1 MVSAKHGFMDKGSC
15 QYHRNGVGR
24 KLQRWT
30 PEKDGPDQE
39 RVPMKVILNRNGTES
54 TLNASAPSFTPRSG
68 LNKLTMP
75 SVAPA
80 PAPAP
85 SPQQLFITSGMQ
97 LTNMQPYKVNNVA
110 LMPPNTHFFP
120 GVPTMPR
127 PNTLKKKFKSLQKS
141 FAKLLQEHSEQK
153 LALDELH
160 SKLAESETANE
171 CLRRQLKKMQLE
183 KAYHDQSEDIA
194 SDAVMDTVMQESVSF
209 DEVSSIPSCADIER
223 QQEEEV
229 ENAVTSTQQSL
240 SFDEVPSCV
249 DIERQILEANGIS
262 QPSPTAP
269 SPTPTSPNPPIERW
283 LTLEEM
289 HALQPK
295 PQPQEDNAKAKI
307 EGDATASSDLAS
319 VPETSTTAAIEADD
333 SSPLKTNTE
342 NPSTE
347 SSQSADAPP
356 LSQEI
361 DNISSSTTEKEEE
374 EPTTLPTPEMEKA
387 EMTEEEE
394 VGSVVVD
401 EPNADITTSAA
412 DEDGQ
417 STLKATENAVEA
429 SGEVEVTAKQDPNEA
444 QAETTI
450 EYNKDQTDGENM
462 LPPATASEKE
472 SDDVNMTP
480 APEQTSV
487 EAQDAVDNATSQPP
501 VIPTSSDQD
510 DNKVQT
516 ATGSADS
523 KHPKKLPRNKQKQGR
538 KKSKKIGD
546 AKMRARCLQ
555 NL

>member
-1 MVSAKHGFMDKGSC
+1 MVGTVSAKHGFMDKGSC
-15 QYHRNGVGR
+15 QYHRDGVGR

-80 PAPAP
+80 PAP
-85 SPQQLFITSGMQ
+85 SPQQLFFTSGMQ
-97 LTNMQPYKVNNVA
+97 L
-110 LMPPNTHFFP
+110 PNTHFFP

-127 PNTLKKKFKSLQKS
+127 PNTLKKKLKVVENA
-141 FAKLLQEHSEQK
+141 FAKLFQEHSEQK

-429 SGEVEVTAKQDPNEA
+429 SGEVEVTAKQDMNDA

-450 EYNKDQTDGENM
+450 EYNKDQTDGEDM

-487 EAQDAVDNATSQPP
+487 DSQDAVDIATSQPP

-523 KHPKKLPRNKQKQGR
+523 KHRKKQHKQQQQQQGR
-538 KKSKKIGD
+538 KKNKKKND

>member
-1 MVSAKHGFMDKGSC
+1 MVGTVSAKHGFMDKGSC
-15 QYHRNGVGR
+15 QYHRDGVGR

-171 CLRRQLKKMQLE
+171 CLRRQLKKKMQLE
-183 KAYHDQSEDIA
+183 KAYHDQSETIRCDGL
-194 SDAVMDTVMQESVSF
+194 
-209 DEVSSIPSCADIER
+209 ADDK
-223 QQEEEV
+223 Q
-229 ENAVTSTQQSL
+229 
-240 SFDEVPSCV
+240 
-249 DIERQILEANGIS
+249 
-262 QPSPTAP
+262 
-269 SPTPTSPNPPIERW
+269 
-283 LTLEEM
+283 
-289 HALQPK
+289 
-295 PQPQEDNAKAKI
+295 DNAKAKI

-429 SGEVEVTAKQDPNEA
+429 SGEVEVTAKQDTNEA